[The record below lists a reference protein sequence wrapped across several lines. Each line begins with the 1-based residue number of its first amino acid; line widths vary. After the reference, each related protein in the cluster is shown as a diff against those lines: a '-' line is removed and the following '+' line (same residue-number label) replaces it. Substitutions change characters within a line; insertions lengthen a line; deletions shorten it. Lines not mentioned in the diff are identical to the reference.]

1 MSRLFHVSASTTP
14 HPGRFF
20 PFLILALLLL
30 PACSPVR
37 TLPVVSQP
45 EALEWSRPLSDLP
58 LRQTFV
64 TPNEGADSIELVLAL
79 PESAP
84 TPDSRPLDWEIR
96 DNAGAVLR
104 EGVLETAGY
113 LHGTP
118 LRLQFERLPGG
129 SLMELALTAP
139 EAAEMALWTSS
150 TDRYPQGTIIENGT
164 NNVVDLHFQLYSQET
179 PLTIPAELRAAA
191 MRWRGAALWIP
202 LLLLAP
208 GWLLAWL
215 ARPAGARPIVP
226 FVAGISL
233 ALAPIVY
240 IWLGWTGLR
249 LYEPL
254 VQSLFQAA
262 ALALV
267 LLMVRSPA
275 RVRDAWRAPWPD
287 AMLVLGLAIILGVA
301 TWLLAARSLVAPAG
315 ESAVASGLLV
325 QELVREGRLERFD
338 APLPPA
344 IVAATLTQISRQPIP
359 STLLLAGLL
368 AGVSLVPALYALG
381 LEITEEPGA
390 ALSVVPL
397 AWLWPAPWQALERG
411 DLAALYGLALLP
423 IAVALGLRALRARE
437 RPLRAVALATLPLA
451 ALMLVQGLFA
461 LGAWGIAL
469 ALWGAGRVLRREPTP
484 VEEATGEAEFR
495 MPGRAPVSR
504 VVGLALLWLV
514 GAAILLVPAFG
525 RGFTFENPSALPE
538 GYALLGIAILLA
550 AAAGWLV
557 QRSGRMRIV
566 LTTLVLLSLPLL
578 LWWRSA
584 PLEGSADIPTPSEV
598 SVMEWARNGTP
609 STATFLI
616 NAEVDDDSVSPT
628 GSGMWLPLYG
638 NRSTILQG
646 GIEPDLLARAL
657 EPGGLADEEVRES
670 LRAAGVTHIFVG
682 ETGGPLRADDLLGQE
697 WARVAFQSGSSYAFE
712 LLGTLPDSPPN
723 EDDL

>member
-1 MSRLFHVSASTTP
+1 
-14 HPGRFF
+14 
-20 PFLILALLLL
+20 
-30 PACSPVR
+30 
-37 TLPVVSQP
+37 
-45 EALEWSRPLSDLP
+45 LP

-64 TPNEGADSIELVLAL
+64 IPNEGANSIELVLAL

-96 DNAGAVLR
+96 DNAGTVLR
-104 EGVLETAGY
+104 EGSLETAGY

-129 SLMELALTAP
+129 SLLELALTAP
-139 EAAEMALWTSS
+139 EAAEMSLWTSS
-150 TDRYPQGTIIENGT
+150 TDRYPQGTIVDNGT
-164 NNVVDLHFQLYSQET
+164 NNVVDLHFSLYSQET

-240 IWLGWTGLR
+240 IWLAWTGLR

-381 LEITEEPGA
+381 LEITEEPWA
-390 ALSVVPL
+390 ALWVVPL
-397 AWLWPAPWQALERG
+397 AWLLRAPWQALERG

-423 IAVALGLRALRARE
+423 ITVALGLRALRARE
-437 RPLRAVALATLPLA
+437 RPLRGVALATLPLA
-451 ALMLVQGLFA
+451 ALMLVQGVFA
-461 LGAWGIAL
+461 LGAWVIAL
-469 ALWGAGRVLRREPTP
+469 ALWGVGRVLRREPAATP
-484 VEEATGEAEFR
+484 VEEATGAAEFR
-495 MPGRAPVSR
+495 VPGRPPVFR
-504 VVGLALLWLV
+504 VLALALLWLV
-514 GAAILLVPAFG
+514 GAGILLVPAFL
-525 RGFTFENPSALPE
+525 RGFTLENPSALPE
-538 GYALLGIAILLA
+538 GYAQLGVAILLA
-550 AAAGWLV
+550 AAAGWLAR
-557 QRSGRMRIV
+557 RSGRARVV

-616 NAEVDDDSVSPT
+616 NAEVDGDSVSPT

-670 LRAAGVTHIFVG
+670 LRTAGVTHIFVG

-712 LLGTLPDSPPN
+712 LLGTLPNLPPN